1 MKPAKPLALT
11 LVCVM
16 AFAHAQSRTG
26 TTAPSAATF
35 TDPANLG
42 DERVKPV
49 TGRELP
55 IDQGTA
61 GVEEMLRRL
70 NTRASLMLIVAHPDD
85 EDGGMLTLY
94 ARGMGA
100 RVADLSLTRG
110 EGGQNAMTG
119 DFEDALGLL
128 RTQELLSAD
137 RYSGVDQFF
146 GTEVD
151 FGFSKTKEEAF
162 RKWGH
167 ERVLYDVV
175 RAIRI
180 YRPLVLASTWIGDV
194 TDGHGQHQVSGEITQ
209 EAFKAAG
216 DPNVFPELTKEG
228 ILPWQP
234 MKVYARVPMQAITD
248 KGLFDYA
255 TNQYVPASFTNY
267 VTGAVSSTPPTV
279 DVTIHEGTPDPLLTP
294 GAANPEDLSPMLA
307 KEAPS
312 TPLTYVQFARI
323 GLGLQKS
330 QIGPGVRNPPAGRF
344 DVSYHLYGS
353 KLAHEPEH
361 EASFFDGID
370 TSVEGIAGL
379 APDAPR
385 TLREGMARLSAEL
398 SSAQSSFSA
407 ANPAGI
413 APALAEAAHQEA
425 NLIVLADGLDR
436 ISPEERADLVHELK
450 IKQAQT
456 NDALALALG
465 LRFDATSSATE
476 LNTNE
481 PVKLAST
488 LQAKTSMQLSVTEE
502 HAETAPGGRTRPED
516 EKPIE
521 RTLTADHSDH
531 RTLTLLADETLHM
544 TRPYFFRKDIEQPV
558 YALHVPELRN
568 APASPPALVAWATV
582 DYRGSK
588 ILMGRVV
595 HHAEQPARFVPP
607 LSLSLSSSAQV
618 MPASDRPLRI
628 AATLRTTAQTAPTGK
643 LLLSAPAAWTI
654 KPVSSALHAG
664 TTSFTVMAPAVE
676 AKPIELS
683 ATARTANGD
692 HISEGYRP
700 VGYGDLPRTD
710 YFTPAIDRIVPVDL
724 KMPALQHGTTLR
736 IGYLPGTGDAVP
748 EALASIG
755 LAPVMLTVADLTP
768 EKLRQFDTVI
778 LGVRTY
784 SAHPELHGAP
794 TRALIDFARGGGN
807 VVVQYQ
813 TLEFTGADA
822 PYPLSLGAN
831 EKVVDET
838 APVKLL
844 DPASP
849 MLSAP
854 NRITPAD
861 FNGWIEERG
870 HGFLSSWDEH
880 YTALTE
886 THDPGA
892 PSEHVAPQQPQR
904 GGLITTRLGDG
915 AKHRGRWTYVA
926 FAIYRQLPEAVPGA
940 YRLFINLISPPNDTP

>member
-330 QIGPGVRNPPAGRF
+330 QIGPGVRNPPAGSMRRA
-344 DVSYHLYGS
+344 SSTGS
-353 KLAHEPEH
+353 TPAWK
-361 EASFFDGID
+361 ASRG
-370 TSVEGIAGL
+370 SRRMRQGRSAKEWHGS
-379 APDAPR
+379 
-385 TLREGMARLSAEL
+385 AR
-398 SSAQSSFSA
+398 SSRVRS
-407 ANPAGI
+407 
-413 APALAEAAHQEA
+413 
-425 NLIVLADGLDR
+425 
-436 ISPEERADLVHELK
+436 
-450 IKQAQT
+450 
-456 NDALALALG
+456 
-465 LRFDATSSATE
+465 
-476 LNTNE
+476 
-481 PVKLAST
+481 
-488 LQAKTSMQLSVTEE
+488 
-502 HAETAPGGRTRPED
+502 
-516 EKPIE
+516 
-521 RTLTADHSDH
+521 
-531 RTLTLLADETLHM
+531 
-544 TRPYFFRKDIEQPV
+544 
-558 YALHVPELRN
+558 
-568 APASPPALVAWATV
+568 PASP
-582 DYRGSK
+582 
-588 ILMGRVV
+588 
-595 HHAEQPARFVPP
+595 
-607 LSLSLSSSAQV
+607 
-618 MPASDRPLRI
+618 
-628 AATLRTTAQTAPTGK
+628 
-643 LLLSAPAAWTI
+643 
-654 KPVSSALHAG
+654 
-664 TTSFTVMAPAVE
+664 
-676 AKPIELS
+676 
-683 ATARTANGD
+683 
-692 HISEGYRP
+692 
-700 VGYGDLPRTD
+700 
-710 YFTPAIDRIVPVDL
+710 
-724 KMPALQHGTTLR
+724 
-736 IGYLPGTGDAVP
+736 
-748 EALASIG
+748 
-755 LAPVMLTVADLTP
+755 
-768 EKLRQFDTVI
+768 
-778 LGVRTY
+778 
-784 SAHPELHGAP
+784 
-794 TRALIDFARGGGN
+794 
-807 VVVQYQ
+807 
-813 TLEFTGADA
+813 
-822 PYPLSLGAN
+822 
-831 EKVVDET
+831 
-838 APVKLL
+838 
-844 DPASP
+844 
-849 MLSAP
+849 
-854 NRITPAD
+854 
-861 FNGWIEERG
+861 
-870 HGFLSSWDEH
+870 
-880 YTALTE
+880 
-886 THDPGA
+886 
-892 PSEHVAPQQPQR
+892 QR
-904 GGLITTRLGDG
+904 TRLGLLQ
-915 AKHRGRWTYVA
+915 RWPRRRTRRPTSSSWRMDLTGSA
-926 FAIYRQLPEAVPGA
+926 RKSVPTWCM
-940 YRLFINLISPPNDTP
+940 S